1 MINYSINGNELTVN
15 NTLVKFNYPI
25 YKFVDFKGL
34 LIVLLEF
41 KNSDNPKD
49 FYNAVYAV
57 SDTGDIVWQM
67 EDVKRVLG
75 TIEPDPLVNLAVSD
89 TNLIAV
95 DFCSR
100 KYTINPND
108 GTIQNVQTGRW

>member
-1 MINYSINGNELTVN
+1 MINYSINRNELILAN
-15 NTLVKFNYPI
+15 ALVKFNYPI
-25 YKFVDFKGL
+25 YKVVEFDCL

-49 FYNAVYAV
+49 FYNAVYAI
-57 SDTGDIVWQM
+57 SDTEGIVWQM

-75 TIEPDPLVNLAVSD
+75 TFEPDPLVNLEVLD
-89 TNLIAV
+89 NNIIAV

-100 KYTINPND
+100 KYTINPNN
-108 GTIQNVQTGRW
+108 GIIQNVQTGRW